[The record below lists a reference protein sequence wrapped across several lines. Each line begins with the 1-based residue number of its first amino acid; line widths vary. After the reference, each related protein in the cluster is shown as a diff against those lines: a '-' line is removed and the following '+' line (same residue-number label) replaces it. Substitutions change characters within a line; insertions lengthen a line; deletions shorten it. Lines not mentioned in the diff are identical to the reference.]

1 MSVAGESGDR
11 AQQMR
16 AQVQKIEQAAERAS
30 DPAERQRLKDKARRI
45 EEQSKKEGEPGRGG
59 VDPM

>member
-45 EEQSKKEGEPGRGG
+45 EEQSKKESEPGRGG

>member
-45 EEQSKKEGEPGRGG
+45 EEQSKKESEPGRGG
-59 VDPM
+59 IDPM

>member
-1 MSVAGESGDR
+1 MRANPR

-16 AQVQKIEQAAERAS
+16 DQAKKIEQAAERAT

-45 EEQSKKEGEPGRGG
+45 EEQSEKESDRGRGTL
-59 VDPM
+59 VFDTPEP